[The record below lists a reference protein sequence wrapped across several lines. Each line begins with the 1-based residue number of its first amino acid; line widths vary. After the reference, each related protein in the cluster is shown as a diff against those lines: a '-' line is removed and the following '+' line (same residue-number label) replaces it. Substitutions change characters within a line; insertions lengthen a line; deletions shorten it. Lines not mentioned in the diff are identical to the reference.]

1 LKKEGVCVVAFLTLE
16 KDYPESVAQFEGN
29 IAILKALKKKYH
41 TRKSKI
47 SFVFVNAI
55 DRGRK
60 LVRDFGI
67 SDMFPS
73 MIAFD
78 GSRSQ
83 YSLLRT
89 AFDDSSV
96 SSFLDVFLSGRGRIA
111 YTQEVLLDKK
121 VLEKKPDAKVV
132 DDEL

>member
-1 LKKEGVCVVAFLTLE
+1 M
-16 KDYPESVAQFEGN
+16 
-29 IAILKALKKKYH
+29 IH
-41 TRKSKI
+41 

-96 SSFLDVFLSGRGRIA
+96 CILYPSNSHVYNSYHL
-111 YTQEVLLDKK
+111 K
-121 VLEKKPDAKVV
+121 
-132 DDEL
+132 ELHL